1 MLDRGKPARQCR
13 HASSLKGRGNFEQT
27 SLRNSI
33 EELRTD
39 GSSINCI
46 AVHIVKKKPK
56 NVWDKHETL
65 LSSTTKTFGIST

>member
-1 MLDRGKPARQCR
+1 MPSPCHGF
-13 HASSLKGRGNFEQT
+13 SLKLEGERENFEQT

-65 LSSTTKTFGIST
+65 LGSTTKTFGIST